1 MGNLTEE
8 EFESLKQQENHRN
21 AIHHD
26 LGAMSTQTKRL
37 HKAYVNLEEGAE
49 KFRQE
54 LVDKYGKI
62 NVNLKDGS
70 FEVVKEEEE
79 NKK

>member
-1 MGNLTEE
+1 
-8 EFESLKQQENHRN
+8 
-21 AIHHD
+21 
-26 LGAMSTQTKRL
+26 
-37 HKAYVNLEEGAE
+37 VNLEEDAE
-49 KFRQE
+49 KFRQK

-62 NVNLKDGS
+62 NVELKDGS

>member
-8 EFESLKQQENHRN
+8 EFESLKQQEGTRN

-26 LGAMSTQTKRL
+26 LGAMSTQTEKL
-37 HKAYVNLEEGAE
+37 HKAFLKLEEDAE

-79 NKK
+79 NKE

>member
-1 MGNLTEE
+1 MGHLTEE
-8 EFESLKQQENHRN
+8 EFESLKQQEGTRN

-26 LGAMSTQTKRL
+26 LGAMATQTKRL
-37 HKAYVNLEEGAE
+37 HKAYVNLEEDAE
-49 KFRQE
+49 KFRQK

-62 NVNLKDGS
+62 NVELKDGS

-79 NKK
+79 NKE

>member
-1 MGNLTEE
+1 MGHLTEE
-8 EFESLKQQENHRN
+8 EFESLKQQEGTRN

-26 LGAMSTQTKRL
+26 LGAMSTQTARL
-37 HKAYVNLEEGAE
+37 HKAYVNLEEDAE
-49 KFRQE
+49 KFRQK

-62 NVNLKDGS
+62 NVELKDGS

-79 NKK
+79 NKE